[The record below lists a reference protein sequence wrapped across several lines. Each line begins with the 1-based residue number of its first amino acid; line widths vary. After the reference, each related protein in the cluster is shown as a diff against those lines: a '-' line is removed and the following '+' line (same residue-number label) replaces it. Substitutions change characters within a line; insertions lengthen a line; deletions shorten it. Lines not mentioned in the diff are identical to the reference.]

1 MEHFYSEFNFFRGDV
16 MQVLSID
23 VGYGHTKCM
32 FKGETF
38 KFPTAISHAGIGATN
53 FVATDAYEFE
63 GNRYFVGDSK
73 AVRDGLPTSDFSFL
87 KKYAPLLV
95 YKAIEISAEKYG
107 LDLTKEITVATG
119 LSVLNWHERDGFK
132 ERLMAIEVNAKKVL
146 CNIKLFAQGQG
157 VFYDYFGV
165 KGEDD
170 LNIVFDIG
178 YLTNDFIV
186 FEGNKPYQEKC
197 FANDKGINKIIAD
210 LQNFVT
216 AEYKITSIA
225 ESKINEVL
233 MTGKLRHF
241 GEVVDLSKEIKH
253 LKESYI
259 DEVILSL
266 QAKSKDLVRDANKII
281 LAGGGAYLFQD
292 MQIFPNLVLSK
303 PQYEFANVRGYA
315 LKAVEIVKDL

>member
-1 MEHFYSEFNFFRGDV
+1 

-119 LSVLNWHERDGFK
+119 LSVLQEFK
-132 ERLMAIEVNAKKVL
+132 DARW
-146 CNIKLFAQGQG
+146 
-157 VFYDYFGV
+157 
-165 KGEDD
+165 
-170 LNIVFDIG
+170 
-178 YLTNDFIV
+178 
-186 FEGNKPYQEKC
+186 
-197 FANDKGINKIIAD
+197 
-210 LQNFVT
+210 
-216 AEYKITSIA
+216 
-225 ESKINEVL
+225 EVL
-233 MTGKLRHF
+233 VTTDLAARGIDIAKLPTVLNYDLPRSATDYIHRMGRTGRA
-241 GEVVDLSKEIKH
+241 GE
-253 LKESYI
+253 
-259 DEVILSL
+259 
-266 QAKSKDLVRDANKII
+266 
-281 LAGGGAYLFQD
+281 
-292 MQIFPNLVLSK
+292 
-303 PQYEFANVRGYA
+303 
-315 LKAVEIVKDL
+315 KAML